1 MGYYY
6 QIQVWL
12 PTAQKS
18 IWEGG
23 RKGERERYVGRKFL
37 LIRMLA
43 IWGGGGLGSPQNP
56 ISEDCAWPWKLLKG
70 KGKPC
75 QLIIE
80 RRGQSCCHPYCVKS
94 CWFVI
99 FFSCYL
105 VHTFCSWRLLK
116 EKLGKRS
123 GHLWITYSSLLL
135 PWSMERTEKLAEG
148 LHVPK
153 IWKVCQGQRSVGH
166 RGAWF
171 KVSDKTRGSPVES
184 FFLQRTLSCQMLLC
198 SFTLWTEGSGTRGSY
213 CRLLRYVA
221 TRDPR
226 RDYLLI
232 WACFNITEQHVTPS
246 LAQLSLWS

>member
-1 MGYYY
+1 M
-6 QIQVWL
+6 VDSVF
-12 PTAQKS
+12 PNK
-18 IWEGG
+18 
-23 RKGERERYVGRKFL
+23 
-37 LIRMLA
+37 
-43 IWGGGGLGSPQNP
+43 
-56 ISEDCAWPWKLLKG
+56 KLLKFCSAMKVF
-70 KGKPC
+70 KGKKKINLNHGDGGSESLSSSTVC
-75 QLIIE
+75 RHVNFLW
-80 RRGQSCCHPYCVKS
+80 S
-94 CWFVI
+94 